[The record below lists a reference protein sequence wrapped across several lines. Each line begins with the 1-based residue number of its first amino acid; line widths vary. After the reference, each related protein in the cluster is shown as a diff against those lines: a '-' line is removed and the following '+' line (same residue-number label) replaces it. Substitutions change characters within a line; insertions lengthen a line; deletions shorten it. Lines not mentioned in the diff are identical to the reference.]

1 MKDYVMLDFAAVK
14 ITKKTE
20 YDLSKITQQD
30 MFNLIM
36 SIKGTSNF
44 ELWYELLLRIN
55 LRLVIGQITIEEAVE
70 LGKMLAIAAKG
81 EKLMENIVYYWRNKP
96 ENLFSHYHEIVDNI
110 NHYFCSKFLKDNENK
125 FWGKKMFEILNE
137 NTIKTFSI
145 NNKNV
150 YITEYTSKVRK
161 NLLLDYISHNIDEI
175 KNGRR
180 YVNFSCL
187 ERYNTFIQD
196 HDENGLYKVLLRC
209 WNNEKLKDQEKEK
222 ISQEEKMEMTKKI
235 IGNIKRE
242 KAKKIFLPD
251 NQNNTK

>member
-44 ELWYELLLRIN
+44 ELWYEMLLMIN
-55 LRLVIGQITIEEAVE
+55 MRLVIGQITIEEAVE
-70 LGKMLAIAAKG
+70 LGKMLAISSKG

-96 ENLFSHYHEIVDNI
+96 ESLFSQYHEIIDNI
-110 NHYFCSKFLKDNENK
+110 NHCFCSKFLCDNDNK

-161 NLLLDYISHNIDEI
+161 QLLMNYITHNIDEI
-175 KNGRR
+175 KNRR
-180 YVNFSCL
+180 NGVNYSCFD
-187 ERYNTFIQD
+187 RYNSFIKD
-196 HDENGLYKVLLRC
+196 HDENGLYKVLFRC
-209 WNNEKLKDQEKEK
+209 WKNEKLKDIEKEQ
-222 ISQEEKMEMTKKI
+222 ISKEEKREIAKKI
-235 IGNIKRE
+235 IGNLKRGE
-242 KAKKIFLPD
+242 AKKIYLTD
-251 NQNNTK
+251 VK

>member
-30 MFNLIM
+30 MFNLII

-44 ELWYELLLRIN
+44 ELWYELLLMIN
-55 LRLVIGQITIEEAVE
+55 MRLVIGQITIEEAVE
-70 LGKMLAIAAKG
+70 LGKMLSIAAKG

-96 ENLFSHYHEIVDNI
+96 ENLFSHYHEIIDNI
-110 NHYFCSKFLKDNENK
+110 NHCFCSKFLKDNENK

-150 YITEYTSKVRK
+150 YITEYASKVRK
-161 NLLLDYISHNIDEI
+161 QLLVDYITHNIDEI
-175 KNGRR
+175 NNGS
-180 YVNFSCL
+180 YINLSCL
-187 ERYNTFIQD
+187 ERYNSFIKD
-196 HDENGLYKVLLRC
+196 HDENGLYKVLFRC
-209 WNNEKLKDQEKEK
+209 WKNKKLKDIEKEP
-222 ISQEEKMEMTKKI
+222 ISQEEKREITKKI

-251 NQNNTK
+251 NQNNAK